1 MHNFYFQSLNYHKK
15 KIKTIK
21 FHFAIKHIYIYIIF
35 KIKIDVI
42 IEKILF
48 KIKKYKLQILPVL
61 EKNFYPK
68 IFPRVDIN
76 IIDKL
81 SMKESLDIN
90 SNVAG

>member
-1 MHNFYFQSLNYHKK
+1 M
-15 KIKTIK
+15 
-21 FHFAIKHIYIYIIF
+21 
-35 KIKIDVI
+35 I

-61 EKNFYPK
+61 GKNFYPK

-76 IIDKL
+76 IINKL